1 MKLGIGSFLP
11 RSFYSPPRI
20 SISWKKL
27 WWIPFWITTS
37 SAFSLPPAKLK
48 GYTYHPQRSH
58 TQLSLPTVNS
68 FFLRTVDGIMAP
80 SPRTRATRTSTRSSS
95 SSSST
100 PLDDQEV
107 TKKEVK
113 KRKAASPKAASPK
126 AASPVKEKV
135 KSPSKVKG
143 KVKQAPDN
151 TDTDISTAVPE
162 STAKK
167 AKKTSAPKHQILTER
182 DEIPKLWDSDMAKQN
197 GSYSKSCTVQIT
209 HRRVTV
215 SLPLVSY

>member
-11 RSFYSPPRI
+11 RSLYSLPRI
-20 SISWKKL
+20 STSWKKL

-37 SAFSLPPAKLK
+37 SAFSLPPKLK

-68 FFLRTVDGIMAP
+68 FFARTVDDIMAP
-80 SPRTRATRTSTRSSS
+80 SPRSRATRTSTRSNS

-107 TKKEVK
+107 TKEKAK
-113 KRKAASPKAASPK
+113 KRKAASPKAASPIK
-126 AASPVKEKV
+126 AKA
-135 KSPSKVKG
+135 KSPSIKVKG

-151 TDTDISTAVPE
+151 ADTDISTAVPE
-162 STAKK
+162 ATTKK
-167 AKKTSAPKHQILTER
+167 AKKTSAPKHQVFTER
-182 DEIPKLWDSDMAKQN
+182 DDIPKLWDCDKAKQN
-197 GSYSKSCTVQIT
+197 GSYSKLSNVVHSSSRHYFLATSQ
-209 HRRVTV
+209 
-215 SLPLVSY
+215 